1 MKTLYLIRHAKSS
14 WSDPGVDDFERTLNK
29 RGQKDAPV
37 MGKIFKKN
45 LVKPDCIIASSS
57 RRTLETAEIIA
68 EKIDYPLGR
77 IISNDNIYEASTY
90 DLLDIIT
97 KLDDKYSCVFLIGHN
112 PALTILANLLT
123 DVQIDNIPTTGVFV
137 IGFDFTHWRKV
148 CEKTGTFISFD
159 YPKNY
164 K

>member
-14 WSDPGVDDFERTLNK
+14 WSDPGVDDFERTLSS

-37 MGKIFKKN
+37 MGKILKNN
-45 LVKPDCIIASSS
+45 LVKPDCIIASPA
-57 RRTLETAEIIA
+57 RRTQETAEIIA
-68 EKIDYPLGR
+68 EKIDFPLDR
-77 IISNDNIYEASTY
+77 IISDVNIYEASTY

-123 DVQIDNIPTTGVFV
+123 DTQIDNIPTTGVFV
-137 IGFDFTHWRKV
+137 IGFDFSHWRKV
-148 CEKTGTFISFD
+148 TEKSGTFILFD

-164 K
+164 R